1 MARTHAA
8 VRIHA
13 NTSALLT
20 IVHADLTRNPS
31 SAVIRFHRPGEFRVF
46 VIDRDGS
53 AKLEVKNIAS
63 TWTASRTVRRSDK

>member
-1 MARTHAA
+1 MARNHAA

-13 NTSALLT
+13 NTSAPLT

-31 SAVIRFHRPGEFRVF
+31 SVVIRFHRPGELRVL

-53 AKLEVKNIAS
+53 ATLDVKKYRLDMDRLPHG
-63 TWTASRTVRRSDK
+63 TAF